1 MIVIDYK
8 DRRPIYEQ
16 VVERF
21 QDLIV
26 KNVIRAGE
34 QMPSV
39 RSLAMEL
46 AINPNTIQ
54 KAYAELER
62 RGFTYT
68 VKGRGSFVSA
78 REEFLEY
85 TQKEVLESF
94 RNDVDDAKNLQ
105 IAKNVLTDI
114 IDRCYEGEDG
124 LPKKGQPPESEDV
137 SIKEKVP
144 LGKADDFMEEDQFSG
159 KEDDSVKEDQL
170 PGKTDDS
177 MKAKRLSEE
186 KNVSAEPGHQPE
198 EERSRA

>member
-26 KNVIRAGE
+26 KGVIRAGE

-114 IDRCYEGEDG
+114 IDRCYEGADG
-124 LPKKGQPPESEDV
+124 LPKKGQPPKGKDAP
-137 SIKEKVP
+137 IKEKG
-144 LGKADDFMEEDQFSG
+144 LSGKAG
-159 KEDDSVKEDQL
+159 DSVKEDRFS
-170 PGKTDDS
+170 GETDDS
-177 MKAKRLSEE
+177 MKEEQLPEE
-186 KNVSAEPGHQPE
+186 KEVSAEPEQPPE